1 MRGYFAIGVVGISK
15 ERNLGNLFRSA
26 HGFGASFVFTVNS
39 AYGRDG
45 AHGDTSATPGQVPL
59 YEFTDVASIKIP
71 LGCKMVGIELL
82 DEAIDLPSFRH
93 PRCAAYVLGA
103 ERGGLPPDMVAR
115 CDYLVR
121 IPTRFC
127 VNLATAGAVVM
138 YDRLI
143 THGRFAHRPVA
154 EGGLPEPL
162 PAHVYGAPKQRTRG
176 TGRER

>member
-26 HGFGASFVFTVNS
+26 HGFGASFVFTVNA
-39 AYGRDG
+39 AYGR
-45 AHGDTSATPGQVPL
+45 AIAYGDTSATPGQVPL
-59 YEFTDVASIKIP
+59 YEYPDVASLGIP
-71 LGCKMVGIELL
+71 KGCKLVGVELL
-82 DEAIDLPSFRH
+82 DEAVDLPSFRH

-143 THGRFAHRPVA
+143 AQGRFARRPVA
-154 EGGLPEPL
+154 VDGPPEPL
-162 PAHVYGAPKQRTRG
+162 PAHVYGEPKRRTGG
-176 TGRER
+176 TGRQR